1 MESNEISKILEVYH
15 SKDYSDKIIRWR
27 DFLKVSTGDWHNLS
41 NTWLPLDKLKEFDFV
56 RDIINKDLQN
66 IGYNDYRC
74 AEFMSPNKGHQGPIT
89 LLKYVKGDFITEHTD
104 ENSCISED
112 TLSGN
117 YLLSSR
123 DDFEGGDFIF
133 DGEKL
138 EKEVGELLIYDRNI
152 SHEVKEVTSGIRYSM
167 HIFIDKV

>member
-1 MESNEISKILEVYH
+1 MESNEINKILEVYH

-74 AEFMSPNKGHQGPIT
+74 AEFISPNKSTERG
-89 LLKYVKGDFITEHTD
+89 LLWTAFAYV
-104 ENSCISED
+104 
-112 TLSGN
+112 
-117 YLLSSR
+117 SR
-123 DDFEGGDFIF
+123 
-133 DGEKL
+133 
-138 EKEVGELLIYDRNI
+138 YC
-152 SHEVKEVTSGIRYSM
+152 
-167 HIFIDKV
+167 

>member
-1 MESNEISKILEVYH
+1 MESNEINKILEVYH

-74 AEFMSPNKGHQGPIT
+74 AEFISPNKGHQGPIT

-117 YLLSSR
+117 YLLN
-123 DDFEGGDFIF
+123 DEFEGGDFIF

-138 EKEVGELLIYDRNI
+138 EKEVGELTVYGRDIL
-152 SHEVKEVTSGIRYSM
+152 HEVTTVTSGIRYSI

>member
-1 MESNEISKILEVYH
+1 MESFEIDKILDFYRSNTE
-15 SKDYSDKIIRWR
+15 KIFRWR
-27 DFLKVSTGDWHNLS
+27 DNHCTHS
-41 NTWLPLDKLKEFDFV
+41 WLHITLNKKFDFV
-56 RDIINKDLQN
+56 RDIINKDSQN

-74 AEFMSPNKGHQGPIT
+74 AEFIPLNKGHQGPIT
-89 LLKYVKGDFITEHTD
+89 LLKYVKGDFISEHTD

-138 EKEVGELLIYDRNI
+138 EKEVGELTVYDRDI
-152 SHEVKEVTSGIRYSM
+152 LHEVTKVTSGIRYSI

>member
-1 MESNEISKILEVYH
+1 MESHDIDKILDIYRSNTE
-15 SKDYSDKIIRWR
+15 KIIRWR
-27 DFLKVSTGDWHNLS
+27 YSDIS
-41 NTWLPLDKLKEFDFV
+41 NSWLHITLNKKFDFV

-74 AEFMSPNKGHQGPIT
+74 AEFIPLNKGHQGPIT
-89 LLKYVKGDFITEHTD
+89 LLKYVKGDFISEHTD

-138 EKEVGELLIYDRNI
+138 EKEVGELTVYDRDI
-152 SHEVKEVTSGIRYSM
+152 LHEVTKVTSGIRYSI